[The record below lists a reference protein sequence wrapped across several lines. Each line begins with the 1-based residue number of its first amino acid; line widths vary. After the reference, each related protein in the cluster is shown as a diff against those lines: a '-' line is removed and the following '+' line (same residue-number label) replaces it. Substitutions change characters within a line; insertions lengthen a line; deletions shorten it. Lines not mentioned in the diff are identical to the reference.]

1 MLEKHWM
8 GHQVD
13 RSICAW
19 FWKQAHPSERQET
32 IQVPTVVAAPT
43 YYVLHIV
50 REGITFLACA
60 KTEMPPLLGIEF
72 LGRVADVL
80 TEYLGGL
87 NEDLVK
93 DNFVI
98 IYQLLDEMMDHG
110 FPLTTEPSILKE
122 MILPAN
128 LVSRVISVV
137 TGTSTTLSSTLPST
151 TSSSVP
157 WRASGIKHAKNE
169 VYFDLVEEM
178 DATVNKDGFLARCEV
193 YGEVLGS
200 SRLSGMPDVSLTF
213 TNPSILND
221 VSFHPC
227 VRIQAWES
235 NQKLSFVPPDG
246 SFKLMSYRIK
256 NLKNTPIYVR
266 PQFSSGGGVVTVTV
280 MVGIRAN
287 VGKPVDNITLQL
299 VLPPS
304 VASSD
309 LTANHGSVLP
319 NHTTKVTTWT
329 IGRIPKD
336 KAPCLSGKLQ
346 LEAGLERLREYP
358 TFLVGFKIMG
368 VALSGLRSDRVDINR
383 VDYSAYRG
391 FRAVTRAGNYEI
403 RS

>member
-1 MLEKHWM
+1 MPSQRCLLCLE
-8 GHQVD
+8 
-13 RSICAW
+13 
-19 FWKQAHPSERQET
+19 
-32 IQVPTVVAAPT
+32 
-43 YYVLHIV
+43 L
-50 REGITFLACA
+50 
-60 KTEMPPLLGIEF
+60 
-72 LGRVADVL
+72 RVADVI

-87 NEDLVK
+87 SEDLVK
-93 DNFVI
+93 DNFVT
-98 IYQLLDEMMDHG
+98 IYQLLDEMMDNG

-122 MILPAN
+122 MILPTN

-137 TGTSTTLSSTLPST
+137 TGSSASLSSTLPSA

-157 WRASGIKHAKNE
+157 WRASGIKHVKNE
-169 VYFDLVEEM
+169 IYFDLVEEM

-193 YGEVLGS
+193 YGEVQAS

-213 TNPSILND
+213 TNPQILND

-227 VRIQAWES
+227 VRFQSWES

-246 SFKLMSYRIK
+246 SFKLMSYRVK

-309 LTANHGSVLP
+309 LTTNHGSVLP
-319 NHTTKVTTWT
+319 NQTTRVTTWT

-336 KAPCLSGKLQ
+336 KAPCLNGKLQ

-368 VALSGLRSDRVDINR
+368 VALSGLRSDKVDINR
-383 VDYSAYRG
+383 VDYAGYKG
-391 FRAVTRAGNYEI
+391 FRAVTKAGNYEI